1 MCCKYSRKQLNWSEV
16 TVSVLN
22 GNKFGMIKNDE
33 KQSKTM
39 KNVEKTMKND
49 GKQRK
54 MMKGKEKR

>member
-1 MCCKYSRKQLNWSEV
+1 
-16 TVSVLN
+16 
-22 GNKFGMIKNDE
+22 MIKNDE

>member
-1 MCCKYSRKQLNWSEV
+1 MASLS
-16 TVSVLN
+16 VSVLN

>member
-1 MCCKYSRKQLNWSEV
+1 
-16 TVSVLN
+16 
-22 GNKFGMIKNDE
+22 MIKNDE

-54 MMKGKEKR
+54 TMKNNKKDERRTFVVN

>member
-1 MCCKYSRKQLNWSEV
+1 
-16 TVSVLN
+16 
-22 GNKFGMIKNDE
+22 MIKNDE

-54 MMKGKEKR
+54 IMKGKEKR

>member
-1 MCCKYSRKQLNWSEV
+1 
-16 TVSVLN
+16 
-22 GNKFGMIKNDE
+22 MIKNDE

-54 MMKGKEKR
+54 TMKNNKKDEIRTFVVN